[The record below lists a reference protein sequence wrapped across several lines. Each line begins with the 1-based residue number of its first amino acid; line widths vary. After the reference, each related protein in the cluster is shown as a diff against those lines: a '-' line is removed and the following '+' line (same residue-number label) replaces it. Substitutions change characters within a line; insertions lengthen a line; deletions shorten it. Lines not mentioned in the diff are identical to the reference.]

1 MLQYLLNA
9 TAIWIL
15 SIAVYDMLLQKE
27 TCFKYNRAYLTGT
40 LLMGLLVPAIEWQ
53 QQVSSYNVPL
63 QQQVW
68 SLTTAA
74 ATQAANTKTAI
85 AVAGFDYMFWVKVM
99 YVAGIVLMSI
109 LLLIDVLKLTHYY
122 RRGVKTK
129 KDGWILIETGKAHTP
144 FSIMGLLFVKSRNEY
159 TNSEWQMILGH
170 ENQHRKKVHFAD
182 LILIEFAKIIFWF
195 HPLIYVFSKRILLVH
210 EYQADSAIIQTQS
223 TYSRFL
229 IEQAMMHSA
238 PAITHSLSKS
248 PIKRRIE
255 MMNRSSL
262 STSKL
267 KLLVLLPI
275 VAVSFL
281 CFAKK
286 ATNDVPVKTGN
297 TCKWR
302 GNTIVFKAPK
312 KPDSYMRRDEQTGQL
327 VKTPIGW
334 PTPAL
339 TLNGEKIYEQG
350 ADEQVEVPGAL
361 NYNDGLVQYLHKNA
375 RSEFEK
381 LQDGNYVILLNDV
394 VIDKKGKIAYY
405 EYNGLIN
412 AELADKF
419 PMKKETD
426 LALVNLIMN
435 APECSPATKN
445 NIPVPYLITY
455 LYEKAV
461 NKDYPYSFTI
471 KNHKVIADATT
482 QN

>member
-1 MLQYLLNA
+1 M
-9 TAIWIL
+9 
-15 SIAVYDMLLQKE
+15 
-27 TCFKYNRAYLTGT
+27 
-40 LLMGLLVPAIEWQ
+40 MGIIVPSIEWQ
-53 QQVSSYNVPL
+53 QQVTSYNVPL

-68 SLTTAA
+68 RLTTAA
-74 ATQAANTKTAI
+74 SQAANTKGII
-85 AVAGFDYMFWVKVM
+85 AVAGFDYMFWIKVV

-122 RRGVKTK
+122 RRGIKTR
-129 KDGWILIETGKAHTP
+129 KDGWMLIETNKPHTP
-144 FSIMGLLFVKSRNEY
+144 FSIMGLLFVKSRHEY
-159 TNSEWQMILGH
+159 NNSEWQMILEH

-195 HPLIYVFSKRILLVH
+195 HPLIYAFSNRLLLVH
-210 EYQADSAIIQTQS
+210 EYQADKAITQS
-223 TYSRFL
+223 TYGRFL
-229 IEQAMMHSA
+229 IEQAMMHAA
-238 PAITHSLSKS
+238 PSITHALSKS

-255 MMNRSSL
+255 MMNRSSS

-267 KLLVLLPI
+267 KLLVLLPV

-286 ATNDVPVKTGN
+286 AANDVPIKTGN

-312 KPDSYMRRDEQTGQL
+312 KPDSYMRREEQSGQL

-339 TLNGEKIYEQG
+339 TLNGERIYEQG
-350 ADEQVEVPGAL
+350 ADEQVVAPGAL
-361 NYNDGLVQYLHKNA
+361 NNNDGLVQYLHKNA
-375 RSEFEK
+375 KSAFEK

-394 VIDKKGKIAYY
+394 VIDKVGKIAYY

-419 PMKKETD
+419 PLKKETD
-426 LALVNLIMN
+426 MAIVNLILN
-435 APECSPATKN
+435 APKYSPATKN
-445 NIPVPYLITY
+445 NLPVPYLISY
-455 LYEKAV
+455 LYENAA
-461 NKDYPYSFTI
+461 NKDYQYSFTV
-471 KNHKVIADATT
+471 KNHRVIADATA

>member
-1 MLQYLLNA
+1 MLQYLLNT
-9 TAIWIL
+9 TAIWLL
-15 SIAVYDMLLQKE
+15 SIVVYDILLKKE

-40 LLMGLLVPAIEWQ
+40 LMMGIIVPAIEWQ
-53 QQVSSYNVPL
+53 QQVTSYNVPL

-68 SLTTAA
+68 RLTAA
-74 ATQAANTKTAI
+74 ATQAANTKTII
-85 AVAGFDYMFWVKVM
+85 APAGFDYTFWTKVV

-109 LLLIDVLKLTHYY
+109 LVLIDVLKLTHYY
-122 RRGVKTK
+122 RRGIKTR
-129 KDGWILIETGKAHTP
+129 KDGWMLIETNKAHTP

-159 TNSEWQMILGH
+159 TNSEWQMILDH

-195 HPLIYVFSKRILLVH
+195 HPLIYVISRRILLVH

-238 PAITHSLSKS
+238 PTITHALGKS

-255 MMNRSSL
+255 MINRSS
-262 STSKL
+262 SSASKL
-267 KLLVLLPI
+267 KNLVLLPV

-312 KPDSYMRRDEQTGQL
+312 KPDSYMRRDEQSGQL

-339 TLNGEKIYEQG
+339 TLNGERIYEQG
-350 ADEQVEVPGAL
+350 ADEQVVIPGAL
-361 NYNDGLVQYLHKNA
+361 NNNDGLVQYLHKNA
-375 RSEFEK
+375 KSAFEK
-381 LQDGNYVILLNDV
+381 LQDGNYIILLNDV
-394 VIDKKGKIAYY
+394 VIDKEGKIAYY
-405 EYNGLIN
+405 EYSGLIN

-419 PMKKETD
+419 PLKKETD
-426 LALVNLIMN
+426 MAIANLILN
-435 APECSPATKN
+435 APKYSPATKN
-445 NIPVPYLITY
+445 NLPVPYLISY
-455 LYEKAV
+455 PYERAA
-461 NKDYPYSFTI
+461 NKDYQYIFTV
-471 KNHKVIADATT
+471 KKHKVIADATT